1 MEGGRRSDM
10 RPGRAATAALIAA
23 WGVLLGSAA
32 ARPQATASAAPA
44 PPPETTAP
52 APVAG
57 ALTFAEALR
66 LALAASP
73 DVAAAG
79 KAVEA
84 ARAEVAVARQVPN
97 PELTVERAKETPHDA
112 ASLAFALETGGKR
125 ARRVDLAEASARVA
139 EAELQRATQDV
150 RQQVR
155 RAYFALAGAERT
167 AAVREQQAQFA
178 ARIHEAAQ
186 ARFDTGDRPRLD
198 VVQAALALAQAEVD
212 LDAARGAATAARAGL
227 AVLLARPTDAPLAIV
242 DDVIGQP
249 LPPAPML
256 TALALGSSAE
266 LLRLRQQVEEQT
278 ARVALARAERVPD
291 LTLAPSVTHDS
302 PPEFL
307 WGWRA
312 AVSLAVPLFHN
323 HGAEVQVERLTLEQ
337 RQAEL
342 DGARRRLAGEVA
354 RAFAVAASAQ
364 RAALVYRDRVLPQTE
379 EVERMAED
387 SYRSGQTGLESLLQA
402 LQATRETRAQA
413 IETAVDYQSALAD
426 LEQAMG
432 APLP

>member
-1 MEGGRRSDM
+1 M
-10 RPGRAATAALIAA
+10 RPARAATAALIAA
-23 WGVLLGSAA
+23 WGLLFSTAA
-32 ARPQATASAAPA
+32 ARSLATASAAAPV
-44 PPPETTAP
+44 PPPNTATPAQIAP
-52 APVAG
+52 AAE
-57 ALTFAEALR
+57 AITFAEALR

-84 ARAEVAVARQVPN
+84 ARAGVAVARQVPN

-112 ASLAFALETGGKR
+112 ASLAFPLETGGKR
-125 ARRVDLAEASARVA
+125 ARRVDVAEASARVA
-139 EAELQRATQDV
+139 EADLQRVSQEV

-155 RAYFALAGAERT
+155 RAYFALAGAERQ

-198 VVQAALALAQAEVD
+198 VVQAALALAQAEVE
-212 LDAARGAATAARAGL
+212 LDAARGSATAARAGL
-227 AVLLARPTDAPLAIV
+227 AVLLGRPADAPLVIV
-242 DDVIGQP
+242 DDLEGQP
-249 LPPAPML
+249 LPPAPTL
-256 TALALGSSAE
+256 AALALGSSVE
-266 LLRLRQQVEEQT
+266 LARLQQQVEEQT

-323 HGAEVQVERLTLEQ
+323 HGAEVEVERLTLEQ

-342 DGARRRLAGEVA
+342 DGARRRLEGEVA

-364 RAALVYRDRVLPQTE
+364 RTALVYRDRVLPQTE

-402 LQATRETRAQA
+402 LQATRETRAKA

>member
-1 MEGGRRSDM
+1 M
-10 RPGRAATAALIAA
+10 RAGRATTAAPIVA
-23 WGVLLGSAA
+23 WGLLFFAVPA
-32 ARPQATASAAPA
+32 WPQATAPVPPANAA
-44 PPPETTAP
+44 TS
-52 APVAG
+52 APVAP
-57 ALTFAEALR
+57 AAEAITFAAALD

-73 DVAAAG
+73 DVAAAR

-84 ARAEVAVARQVPN
+84 ARAGVAVARQVPN
-97 PELTVERAKETPHDA
+97 PELTVEHAKETPHDA
-112 ASLAFALETGGKR
+112 ASLAFPLETGSKR

-139 EAELQRATQDV
+139 EAELQRAMQDV

-155 RAYFALAGAERT
+155 RAYFALAGAERQ

-178 ARIHEAAQ
+178 TRIHDAAQ

-198 VVQAALALAQAEVD
+198 VVQTALALAQAEVD
-212 LDAARGAATAARAGL
+212 LDAARGTATAARAGL
-227 AVLLARPTDAPLAIV
+227 AVLLGRPAEAPLGIV
-242 DDVIGQP
+242 DDVVGQP
-249 LPPAPML
+249 LQPAPAL
-256 TALALGSSAE
+256 TALALGSNVE
-266 LLRLRQQVEEQT
+266 LLRMRQQVEEQA
-278 ARVALARAERVPD
+278 ARLALARAERVPD
-291 LTLAPSVTHDS
+291 LTLAPGVTHDS

-323 HGAEVQVERLTLEQ
+323 HGAEVEVERLTLGQ

-342 DGARRRLAGEVA
+342 DGARRRLEGEVA

-364 RAALVYRDRVLPQTE
+364 RSALVYRDRVLPQTE

-387 SYRSGQTGLESLLQA
+387 SYRSGQTSLEALLQA
-402 LQATRETRAQA
+402 LQATRETRAKA
-413 IETAVDYQSALAD
+413 IEAAVDYQSALAD
-426 LEQAMG
+426 LEQAMA